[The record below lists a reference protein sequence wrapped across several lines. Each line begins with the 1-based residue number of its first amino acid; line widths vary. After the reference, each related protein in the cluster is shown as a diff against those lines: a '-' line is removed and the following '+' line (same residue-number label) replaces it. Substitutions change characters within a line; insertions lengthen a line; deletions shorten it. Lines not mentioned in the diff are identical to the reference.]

1 MYYFAI
7 ITFAMMPCDDPGET
21 NRPCLR
27 AGRHTCV
34 GGHAIAPAKS
44 YKSGV
49 YDSGGTSYL
58 SCFYGSY
65 VPRPSGGIHCGVL
78 NVL

>member
-27 AGRHTCV
+27 AGRHTYV

-44 YKSGV
+44 CKSGV
-49 YDSGGTSYL
+49 YDSDGTSYL
-58 SCFYGSY
+58 SCFYGSC
-65 VPRPSGGIHCGVL
+65 VPCPSGGIHCGVL